1 MKLKRFAKILL
12 SCVLAG
18 ALFTGCGTGGQQGV
32 DKPSNNFS
40 GDEVKLGMLPPMNA
54 DEKKI
59 EDIYN
64 GLIEKTGA
72 NVTKIN
78 KPKFYDNLRT
88 MQLAVESGDVQEI
101 SVYKCVAE
109 YIVAKNN
116 KFEIVLDNALNSIE
130 YSFCFAVLKD
140 NTELKAALDN
150 AVNEMKADGTLEKL
164 VDEYIVNF
172 DKGTVPPKIEIPV
185 TDGADTIK
193 VGVTGDLPP
202 LDFMTAD
209 DIPAGFNTALLAE
222 VAKRLGKNIEFVQV
236 ETGSRAVALTSKLV
250 DVVFWAVVPFGN
262 SNIPVDIDKP
272 DGLELSTPY
281 FKDSVAHIKLKSD
294 K

>member
-1 MKLKRFAKILL
+1 MRLKSFAKILL

-18 ALFTGCGTGGQQGV
+18 ALFTGCGTGGQQDV
-32 DKPSNNFS
+32 DKTDNNFS
-40 GDEVKLGMLPPMNA
+40 GDEVKLGMFPSMNA

-64 GLIEKTGA
+64 GLIEKTDA
-72 NVTKIN
+72 NVAKTN

-88 MQLAVESGDVQEI
+88 MQLAIESGDVQEI
-101 SVYKCVAE
+101 RVYKCVAD
-109 YIVAKNN
+109 YIVAKNK
-116 KFEIVLDNALNSIE
+116 KFEIVPDNAINSIE

-150 AVNEMKADGTLEKL
+150 AVNEMKSDGTLDKL
-164 VDEYIVNF
+164 VNEYIINF
-172 DKGTVPPKIEIPV
+172 DKGKVPPKIEIPV
-185 TDGADTIK
+185 TKDAPTIK

-202 LDFMTAD
+202 LDFMTPD
-209 DIPAGFNTALLAE
+209 NIPAGFNTALLAE
-222 VAKRLGKNIEFVQV
+222 VAKRIGTNIEFVQIT
-236 ETGSRAVALTSKLV
+236 TGSRAVALTSKLI

-272 DGLELSTPY
+272 EGLELSTPY